1 MMMMTMMTMMT
12 MVMMVMM
19 MVMVFGYLAGIGFA
33 AVRVDER
40 ISNVD
45 HRAVLHREGDA
56 CSTAC
61 TLGSVL
67 ALAKTCSA
75 ACALTLADVCNAAC
89 ALAAAYALSSVLALF
104 RDLDETPPHDP
115 LKTALVETVP
125 LACFQTK
132 LMKDAQQLHRRPDEL
147 VAGHAAESLKICS

>member
-1 MMMMTMMTMMT
+1 M
-12 MVMMVMM
+12 
-19 MVMVFGYLAGIGFA
+19 MVFGYLVGIGFA

-40 ISNVD
+40 ISNANVD
-45 HRAVLHREGDA
+45 HRAVLNREGEDA
-56 CSTAC
+56 CSAAC

-89 ALAAAYALSSVLALF
+89 ALAAAYALSSVLALA
-104 RDLDETPPHDP
+104 RDLDDTRPHDP
-115 LKTALVETVP
+115 LKTALVDTVP

>member
-1 MMMMTMMTMMT
+1 
-12 MVMMVMM
+12 
-19 MVMVFGYLAGIGFA
+19 MVFGYLVGIGFA

-45 HRAVLHREGDA
+45 HRAVSHREGDA
-56 CSTAC
+56 CSAAC

-89 ALAAAYALSSVLALF
+89 ALAAAYAPSSVLALA

-125 LACFQTK
+125 LACFQTN

-147 VAGHAAESLKICS
+147 VAGHAAEGLKICS